1 MKDDSRQSAG
11 TPAAGTPAARSPGA
25 TKKGIETRA
34 RIIRGAIEA
43 VESEGM
49 ESLTTRKIAARA
61 GVQLATLHY
70 YFDSKESLMLAVLE
84 DLVTDMGTRYTS
96 SVNSTDMDDR
106 IAQLIRL
113 IWRYIGEN
121 PNREISQ
128 IELTIYALRTQGS
141 EWLAAK
147 QYNTYIDFYSQF
159 IFRNSD
165 IPEPERTRIANAVT
179 RFMLIGIDGLILQN
193 FALGDTAV
201 AAESVEALIFTTQA
215 YLKKLIAEA
224 AA

>member
-1 MKDDSRQSAG
+1 MNEDSRQSAG
-11 TPAAGTPAARSPGA
+11 APAARSPGA

-84 DLVTDMGTRYTS
+84 DLVSDMSMRYTS
-96 SVNSTDMDDR
+96 SVNSADMDDR

-128 IELTIYALRTQGS
+128 IELTIYALRTKGS

-159 IFRNSD
+159 VFRDSD

-201 AAESVEALIFTTQA
+201 ASESVEALIFTTQA
-215 YLKKLIAEA
+215 YLKKLIAQSA
-224 AA
+224 T

>member
-1 MKDDSRQSAG
+1 MNEDSRQSAG
-11 TPAAGTPAARSPGA
+11 ASAARSPGA

-84 DLVTDMGTRYTS
+84 DLVSDMSTRYTS
-96 SVNSTDMDDR
+96 SVNSADMDDR

-128 IELTIYALRTQGS
+128 IELTIYALRTKGS

-159 IFRNSD
+159 VFRDSD

-201 AAESVEALIFTTQA
+201 ASESVEALIFTTQA
-215 YLKKLIAEA
+215 YLKKLIAQSA
-224 AA
+224 A